1 MGSQSQSHTMQP
13 TKRLVL
19 FVACLSPLVGQP
31 HTMDDGLSSVH
42 LPEVFGPDILY
53 SRSQLVKDSSD
64 KERQPDSYSA
74 VSFHFRSL
82 SARYIHIISLFSN
95 AHHSL
100 SINLSNKTTEKK
112 QKQKK
117 HSCGYTLR
125 SIRHENED

>member
-95 AHHSL
+95 AHHYL
-100 SINLSNKTTEKK
+100 S
-112 QKQKK
+112 KK
-117 HSCGYTLR
+117 H
-125 SIRHENED
+125 